1 MRDVVVLG
9 GGLLGWS
16 AAAALRRKLPAL
28 RVTVIPLPPPPDAL
42 AERIGSTLPSIVA
55 FHRDIGMSDG
65 DALLRANCSVRL
77 GTEFQHWNAGLPSY
91 VHAYDRY
98 GQPLGTASFHIHWA
112 RQARLGSTP
121 PFDQYSPAAAM
132 ARSGRFVLP
141 ETDPASPFA
150 HFEYGLALNPVAY
163 PRMMRAY
170 AQHLGAIEHPGG
182 FKGVRLDGETGF
194 IAALALDDGQEIK
207 ADLFVDCS
215 GPRALLRGALDQDFE
230 DWSRWLPCDRLLL
243 ADAAP
248 VAEPSPLDRAIAH
261 GAGWRWVA
269 QSISRTSHGFAY
281 ASSELSDDKA
291 ARTLRGHA
299 GIDPQPPIA
308 LRQGRRPQPW
318 LRNCVALGDAAT
330 MVEPLEWTN
339 LHLAHSAIDR
349 LVAMMPDRDC
359 AAVELWDYNRQ
370 CAAETDRV
378 RDFLALHYAT
388 SQRDESLWRRMR
400 DTTPP
405 ASLAHT
411 MRLFAERGRL
421 PFYEDETFARDS
433 WLAVLLGQGLIPRRI
448 DPLIDAV
455 PPAQSEQGMAA
466 MREGIA
472 RLVPSLPTHADF
484 LRNLQR
490 QAAR

>member
-1 MRDVVVLG
+1 
-9 GGLLGWS
+9 
-16 AAAALRRKLPAL
+16 
-28 RVTVIPLPPPPDAL
+28 
-42 AERIGSTLPSIVA
+42 
-55 FHRDIGMSDG
+55 
-65 DALLRANCSVRL
+65 
-77 GTEFQHWNAGLPSY
+77 
-91 VHAYDRY
+91 
-98 GQPLGTASFHIHWA
+98 
-112 RQARLGSTP
+112 
-121 PFDQYSPAAAM
+121 
-132 ARSGRFVLP
+132 
-141 ETDPASPFA
+141 
-150 HFEYGLALNPVAY
+150 
-163 PRMMRAY
+163 MRAY
-170 AQHLGAIEHPGG
+170 ALHLGATERPGG
-182 FKGVRLDGETGF
+182 LKNITLRSEDGF
-194 IAALALDDGQEIK
+194 IESLALDDGTALS
-207 ADLFVDCS
+207 ADLFVDCT
-215 GPRALLRGALDQDFE
+215 GPRALLRRELDDTFE
-230 DWSRWLPCDRLLL
+230 DWGTWLPCDRLIF
-243 ADAAP
+243 ADSAP
-248 VAEPSPLDRAIAH
+248 TADPSPLDRAIAH
-261 GAGWRWVA
+261 GAGWRWIA
-269 QSISRTSHGFAY
+269 QSLSRTSHGFAY
-281 ASSELSDDKA
+281 ASDEISDDKA

-370 CAAETDRV
+370 CAAETERV
-378 RDFLALHYAT
+378 RDFLALHYAA
-388 SQRDESLWRRMR
+388 SHRDEGLWRRMR